1 MAYYYY
7 YYYGSCGADP
17 EMPGQSQVLG
27 AALLAT
33 VAYTGFKAYEDE
45 KRRREGREGR
55 AEAEE
60 RRRLIERAVAAA
72 QDDARQRGWCSGDKK
87 AKEERRDQMDEIVFS
102 SLGKLKERLEKTHSL
117 RDRRITLRL
126 PILDQPESID
136 AVLLCAVLLWGDI
149 QLLYRTFER
158 PEELY
163 SCGRDTPPSCL
174 FDFDVVTS
182 FGFCLSSLSRESAE
196 EIVRWLRELASP
208 AAQVQQVADL
218 YRLLSIRVQ
227 SDPRYH
233 SGSPFVTCV
242 MMPSQSS
249 SENRLY
255 AYRHV
260 LSRVGLW
267 VALPRTFYTLCRQ
280 LKRRSGGWEF
290 VVRYLPSDHGIPSDR
305 YHEYARI
312 QNVFNKPGYVFVAN
326 FDIVSHGFDIYNVS
340 MNLPMDLKNAIPFDK
355 AGRSSHAHERG
366 GAMSGKYRQLAE
378 EELARLQTARH
389 AIRLLERLSVSQ
401 LTGATFEHC
410 QVKNTMVTSHCT

>member
-1 MAYYYY
+1 
-7 YYYGSCGADP
+7 
-17 EMPGQSQVLG
+17 MPGQSQVLG

-33 VAYTGFKAYEDE
+33 VAYTSFKAYEDE
-45 KRRREGREGR
+45 KRRREGR

-72 QDDARQRGWCSGDKK
+72 QAAQDDARKRGWCSRGKK
-87 AKEERRDQMDEIVFS
+87 AKEERRDQMDEIVLS
-102 SLGKLKERLEKTHSL
+102 SLGKLKERLEKTYSL

-136 AVLLCAVLLWGDI
+136 AVLLCAVLLWGDT

-163 SCGRDTPPSCL
+163 SCGRGTPPSCL

-208 AAQVQQVADL
+208 AAQKQVQDVADL
-218 YRLLSIRVQ
+218 CMLLSIRVQ
-227 SDPRYH
+227 SDPRYD

-242 MMPSQSS
+242 LLPSQSS
-249 SENRLY
+249 SEDRLT

-267 VALPRTFYTLCRQ
+267 VALPRKFYPLGIW
-280 LKRRSGGWEF
+280 KRRSGGWE
-290 VVRYLPSDHGIPSDR
+290 VRYLPSDDGIPSDR

-312 QNVFNKPGYVFVAN
+312 KNVFNKRGYVFVAN
-326 FDIVSHGFDIYNVS
+326 FDIASHGFDITNVF
-340 MNLPMDLKNAIPFDK
+340 MNLPIDLENAIPFNK
-355 AGRSSHAHERG
+355 AGRASHAHERSG
-366 GAMSGKYRQLAE
+366 VMSGKYRQLAE

-410 QVKNTMVTSHCT
+410 QVRNTMVTSHCT